1 MTPTARVRVVVVNF
15 NGGDL
20 TLRCVDALLDTD
32 WPRELLEVVVVDNA
46 SNDDVVDRL
55 RRERPEVRVIAL
67 PRNRGFGA
75 GCNAG
80 LQDLGSCDHV
90 ALVNPD
96 TVVGSDWLA
105 PLVAALEAD
114 PALGAVAPKVLLASP
129 YRTVHVE
136 STGPGR
142 RGRGRVRVS
151 GARIGDIDVT
161 SGVRY
166 RDGWS
171 GPDGSPHDRGRWSVD
186 PVATLLVPVDD
197 TAAPGALRM
206 RACAERRVTTA
217 VGETRTTAD
226 VGADDTWRPLP
237 SSGDADDLVNSVG
250 VDLRPHGF
258 AADRGYLVADRGQFD
273 TPAEVDAWS
282 GAAALLRRRYVDSVG
297 PFDERLFLYY
307 EDVDLS
313 LRGRAQGWRYASV
326 PASVVRH
333 AHSTST
339 GADSELARFYNDRN
353 RLVVLARHR
362 PVGEV
367 LRAGARFLAV
377 TCSYA
382 TRDLRGTLGRGECI
396 PERGVARVRMR
407 AFAGFLRL
415 APAVVRSRRRDARK
429 FPQFALKSDPET
441 ADGRRSG

>member
-1 MTPTARVRVVVVNF
+1 MIPTARVRVVVVNF
-15 NGGDL
+15 NGGNL
-20 TLRCVDALLDTD
+20 TLRCVDSLLDTD

-67 PRNRGFGA
+67 RGNRGFGA

-96 TVVGSDWLA
+96 TVVGRDWLA
-105 PLVAALEAD
+105 PLVAALDAD
-114 PALGAVAPKVLLASP
+114 PGLGAVAPKVLLASP
-129 YRTVHVE
+129 YRTVQVE
-136 STGPGR
+136 CTGPGR

-151 GARIGDIDVT
+151 GARIGDVDVT
-161 SGVRY
+161 TGVRY

-171 GPDGSPHDRGRWSVD
+171 GPDGSPHDQGRWAVD
-186 PVATLLVPVDD
+186 PVATLVVPVVD
-197 TAAPGALRM
+197 AAARGALRM
-206 RACAERRVTTA
+206 RACPERRVTTS
-217 VGETRTTAD
+217 VGETCSTAD
-226 VGADDTWRPLP
+226 VGADDTWYPLP
-237 SSGDADDLVNSVG
+237 SGGDADDLVNSVG

-258 AADRGYLVADRGQFD
+258 AADRGYLAVDRGQFD

-282 GAAALLRRRYVDSVG
+282 GAAVLLRRGYVDSVG

-313 LRGRAQGWRYASV
+313 LRGRARGWRYASV
-326 PASVVRH
+326 PVSVVRH

-339 GADSELARFYNDRN
+339 GADSELARFYNERN
-353 RLVVLARHR
+353 RLLVLARHR

-367 LRAGARFLAV
+367 LRAGARFLGV

-382 TRDLRGTLGRGECI
+382 TRDLRGALGPGECI

-415 APAVVRSRRRDARK
+415 APAMVRSRRQDARK
-429 FPQFALKSDPET
+429 IPEFALKSDPEA

>member
-1 MTPTARVRVVVVNF
+1 M
-15 NGGDL
+15 
-20 TLRCVDALLDTD
+20 
-32 WPRELLEVVVVDNA
+32 
-46 SNDDVVDRL
+46 
-55 RRERPEVRVIAL
+55 
-67 PRNRGFGA
+67 
-75 GCNAG
+75 
-80 LQDLGSCDHV
+80 
-90 ALVNPD
+90 
-96 TVVGSDWLA
+96 A
-105 PLVAALEAD
+105 PLVAALEAE

-313 LRGRAQGWRYASV
+313 LRGRAQGWRYDLRPGV
-326 PASVVRH
+326 VVRH
-333 AHSTST
+333 RANRRRPAPIPRPPASTAT
-339 GADSELARFYNDRN
+339 GTGRRAR
-353 RLVVLARHR
+353 RHR

-396 PERGVARVRMR
+396 PERGW
-407 AFAGFLRL
+407 L
-415 APAVVRSRRRDARK
+415 ASGCGRSPDTSGSRRRWCAAAGGTHGNSPSS
-429 FPQFALKSDPET
+429 PQVGPGNCRWPT
-441 ADGRRSG
+441 IGVR